1 MSPKTKHTEQATTPT
16 SPWTDCFQASPV
28 HSEGDYASPPTNPEQ
43 QSPTTDALHQ
53 IYDLT
58 HRS

>member
-1 MSPKTKHTEQATTPT
+1 MSPKTNRTKQPAAPT

-28 HSEGDYASPPTNPEQ
+28 HSQGEYSPPTTDTEQ
-43 QSPTTDALHQ
+43 QSPTTVALHQ